1 MLSSASPKESLRN
14 AAGLLVIMVIVVFC
28 TWPGMTAPLFTD
40 DIHQL
45 ERSRHF
51 VSWTDIFQTDV
62 FGFYRP
68 VKNAIFMAAVPL
80 EKNLVAWHWIGLA
93 AYLAATAGIYR
104 IVRICLDSPRAAW
117 LAALFWALSP
127 ACVSTVVWLSCA
139 NISIGLAFAACV
151 FHFHERRALQPSLVS
166 AAACTLFFALSL
178 VCYESMIAIPAL
190 LFIRDFQQRRLGI
203 DRRTVLRYGLYAFVA
218 AAFLFVRHL
227 YSAKGIGYHAFHA
240 GFAPDTKPIHLTLS
254 APWFLWRHFL
264 MWVFPFGKIELLGS
278 YAWLRSAS
286 VVSLVFGW
294 IFLFTLLG
302 AAAACWKRLP
312 AVAYGLLFFVVAS
325 IPAGNFVPNFNGPIN
340 DAYVTIPS
348 IGLAIACA
356 ALCEAGIREF
366 IKRRDQAG
374 LSPLILV
381 SLLAIFLIYRMPL
394 CGAYFRYWAGVWR
407 NPVELMLLSTE
418 TRPLQFQSKAFV
430 SILLLGDGYVDQAE
444 TIAREVLEEAPW
456 NASARLTLARIAEE
470 RKDHKAAEEYYRFIL
485 NSPRISPFLREKSL
499 FELAQITDRD
509 PAKREETANL
519 LRENLKITGDAPN
532 PEAVA
537 MLAKIYI
544 AQGNTPKARATL
556 ERGLKMQ
563 PGDPTLGPMLDSLNK
578 TTSSAN

>member
-1 MLSSASPKESLRN
+1 MLSSTTPQQTLRN
-14 AAGLLVIMVIVVFC
+14 AAGLLLIMVLVVFC

-45 ERSRHF
+45 EKAKHF
-51 VSWTDIFQTDV
+51 ASWKEIFGTDV

-68 VKNAIFMAAVPL
+68 VKNALFMALVPL
-80 EKNLVAWHWIGLA
+80 EKNLVGWHWIGLI

-117 LAALFWALSP
+117 FAAFFWALSP
-127 ACVSTVVWLSCA
+127 ACVSTAIWLSCA
-139 NISIGLAFAACV
+139 NISIGLVFAACM
-151 FHFHERRALQPSLVS
+151 FHFHERRALQPSFTS
-166 AAACTLFFALSL
+166 AAACLVFFALAL

-203 DRRTVLRYGLYAFVA
+203 DRRTAVRYALYALVA
-218 AAFLFVRHL
+218 VAFLYVRHL
-227 YSAKGIGYHAFHA
+227 FSAKGIGYSNFHA

-264 MWVFPFGKIELLGS
+264 MWIFPFGKIELIGS

-286 VVSLVFGW
+286 PVSLVFGW
-294 IFLFTLLG
+294 VFLLTLLG

-356 ALCEAGIREF
+356 ALCEAAITAF
-366 IKRRDQAG
+366 LKRRNENATF
-374 LSPLILV
+374 IMTAA
-381 SLLAIFLIYRMPL
+381 LAIFLIYRMPL
-394 CGAYFRYWAGVWR
+394 CCAYFRYWAGVWR
-407 NPVELMLLSTE
+407 NPTELMLLSTE

-430 SILLLGDGYVDQAE
+430 SILLLGDGYLEQAE
-444 TIAREVLEEAPW
+444 IIASEVLVEAPW
-456 NASARLTLARIAEE
+456 NTTARLTLARIAEL
-470 RKDHKAAEEYYRFIL
+470 RKDHSTAEGYYRFIL
-485 NSPRISPFLREKSL
+485 KEPRVSPFLREKSL

-509 PAKREETANL
+509 PAKQEETANL
-519 LRENLKITGDAPN
+519 LREHLKSTGNVPN

-544 AQGNTPKARATL
+544 AQGNTVKARSTL
-556 ERGLKMQ
+556 ERGLKAQ
-563 PGDPTLGPMLDSLNK
+563 ANDSTLKAMLDSLNH
-578 TTSSAN
+578 